1 MQKLRVG
8 VIGVGK
14 MGRLHARAFDH
25 FNHLCNFIGIYDPD
39 EKAAGAVA
47 RQYEVTAFSSVSD
60 LLANVDAV
68 AIAAPT
74 NFHFEYSRMALER
87 GVHVLV
93 EKPVCRTVEEAQELA
108 RLAEESDCTVQVGHI
123 ERFNPAVQELAKL
136 LKNQKIIAIDVRRTS
151 PYDPRVKDLDVIQ
164 DMMVHDIDVVRY
176 LTGADVQEVQ
186 AFGRRV
192 KSEVFVDHAVAI
204 ARLTNGVIVTFTASR
219 VTEQKARKM
228 EVTCEDAFIEMDY
241 IERRLL
247 LTRDTRVY
255 HGSHGQEAPPK
266 MENVGER
273 IFVPDQEPLLA
284 QAKHFLDCIRTGCR
298 PLIGVRD
305 ALAALE
311 VVERIQAAVYKEKL
325 PSVKYV
331 AV

>member
-14 MGRLHARAFDH
+14 MGRLHARAYDH
-25 FNHLCNFIGIYDPD
+25 FNHLCNFIGVYDPD
-39 EKAAGAVA
+39 PKAAGAVA

-68 AIAAPT
+68 TVAAPT
-74 NFHFEYSRMALER
+74 DFHFELTRQALER

-93 EKPVCRTVEEAQELA
+93 EKPVCRTVEEAQQLA
-108 RLAEESDCTVQVGHI
+108 ALAEGTDCTVQVGHI

-136 LKNQKIIAIDVRRTS
+136 LKDQKVIAIEVRRTA
-151 PYDPRVKDLDVIQ
+151 PYDPRVQDLDVIQ
-164 DMMVHDIDVVRY
+164 DMMVHDIDIVRY

-186 AFGRRV
+186 ACGRRV

-204 ARLTNGVIVTFTASR
+204 ATLSNGVIVTFTASR
-219 VTEQKARKM
+219 VTEQKSRTM
-228 EVTCEDAFIEMDY
+228 NVTCEEAFIEMDY

-247 LTRDTRVY
+247 LTRDTRMHY
-255 HGSHGQEAPPK
+255 ENNGQGAAPK

-284 QAKHFLDCIRTGCR
+284 QTKHFLDCVRTGCR
-298 PLIGVRD
+298 PLIGVSD
-305 ALAALE
+305 GMAALE